1 MSRLASLSPAALQA
15 MFGQSSGE
23 SLIVLLT
30 ITGAGI
36 VTPIR
41 LADSYLTRL
50 SETADEVLYGVVSRG
65 AQFIFLPFNLSLP
78 TEEQQAAPRCSLT
91 MYDVTRK
98 LIPLIRQLTSAPTV
112 LIELVLTSSPDTVE
126 ASFPRF
132 LLGGISYDANTISGE
147 LTVESLDTEPF
158 PQHTFTPA
166 YFPGMY

>member
-1 MSRLASLSPAALQA
+1 VSRLASLSPAALQA

-41 LADSYLTRL
+41 LADIYLQRL
-50 SETADEVLYGVVSRG
+50 SETADEVIYGVMSRG
-65 AQFIFLPFNLSLP
+65 QSYNFLPFNLSLP
-78 TEEQQAAPRCSLT
+78 TEEQQAAPRCTITLH
-91 MYDVTRK
+91 DVTRQ
-98 LIPLIRQLTSAPTV
+98 LIPAIRQLTGTPTV

-126 ASFPRF
+126 ASFPQF

-147 LTVESLDTEPF
+147 LTVDSLAVEPF
-158 PQHTFTPA
+158 PAHSFTPA
-166 YFPGMY
+166 YFPGLF